1 MSNARQQARATMRA
15 IGSGLSA
22 WGRANAAPLIVF
34 FASRTWLLLI
44 VAASILLV
52 PTAQNPLEA
61 PQPPRPSPSLR
72 ALLVDPW
79 TGWDGAW
86 YRRIAVDGYT
96 NLALDETGQRD
107 TAFFPL
113 YPIAIRS
120 VAAVVGDVD
129 LAGLLV
135 SNAALLAT
143 LILLYRLVRL
153 HSEPAIA
160 RGAVLLLA
168 FFPFSYFL
176 GAMYSESLFLLAI
189 VCAFTFGEQE
199 RWWAAGLA
207 GALAGLTRVTGV
219 LIVPGLLLLYL
230 ERRRFDLR
238 QCRWDG
244 LWILTALL
252 GPALHAVFLQARFGD
267 AFLFVRSQYVP
278 GWGAGVGLT
287 MALETARNALTGSL
301 GGDSILP
308 LMHALHLLDLVRRA
322 GHLLPGLGKTAHR
335 LWGLGNDD
343 GPGVILAVAKR
354 RALCGDPLPH
364 VRGRGDVGGSAPLVS
379 LAAPGERAG
388 AGCVGRAVRPL
399 DLDGLIVGRLREP
412 ARGSGY
418 NS

>member
-1 MSNARQQARATMRA
+1 M
-15 IGSGLSA
+15 
-22 WGRANAAPLIVF
+22 
-34 FASRTWLLLI
+34 
-44 VAASILLV
+44 
-52 PTAQNPLEA
+52 
-61 PQPPRPSPSLR
+61 
-72 ALLVDPW
+72 DPW

-86 YRRIAVDGYT
+86 YRRIAIDGYT

-120 VAAVVGDVD
+120 VAAVVRDVD

-135 SNAALLAT
+135 SNAALLAA

-238 QCRWDG
+238 QCRWNG

-287 MALETARNALTGSL
+287 MALETARSALTGSL

-308 LMHALHLLDLVRRA
+308 LMHALHLLIWCVGLAISFLAWGRPRIAYGAWATMMVLASFSLWRSAGRYAVTVFPLFVVAAMLVGKRRIFPW
-322 GHLLPGLGKTAHR
+322 LLLGSGLA
-335 LWGLGNDD
+335 L
-343 GPGVILAVAKR
+343 VVLAVLFAHSIWT
-354 RALCGDPLPH
+354 G
-364 VRGRGDVGGSAPLVS
+364 
-379 LAAPGERAG
+379 
-388 AGCVGRAVRPL
+388 
-399 DLDGLIVGRLREP
+399 
-412 ARGSGY
+412 
-418 NS
+418 

>member
-1 MSNARQQARATMRA
+1 MSNARQPAQATLSA

-22 WGRANAAPLIVF
+22 WGRANATPLIVF

-44 VAASILLV
+44 VAASILLIPNAQDPLDAPRP
-52 PTAQNPLEA
+52 PT
-61 PQPPRPSPSLR
+61 PSPSLR

-79 TGWDGAW
+79 TAWDGAW
-86 YRRIAVDGYT
+86 YRRIAIDGYT

-113 YPIAIRS
+113 YPIAVRS

-153 HSEPAIA
+153 HSEPATA

-238 QCRWDG
+238 QCRWGG

-278 GWGAGVGLT
+278 GWGAGIGLT

-301 GGDSILP
+301 GGESILP
-308 LMHALHLLDLVRRA
+308 LMHALHLLVWCVGLAISFLAWGRPRIAYGAWATMMVLASFSLWRSAGRYAVTLFPIFVVGAMLVGRRRWFPW
-322 GHLLPGLGKTAHR
+322 LLLASA
-335 LWGLGNDD
+335 LAL
-343 GPGVILAVAKR
+343 VVLAVLFAHSIWT
-354 RALCGDPLPH
+354 G
-364 VRGRGDVGGSAPLVS
+364 
-379 LAAPGERAG
+379 
-388 AGCVGRAVRPL
+388 
-399 DLDGLIVGRLREP
+399 
-412 ARGSGY
+412 
-418 NS
+418 

>member
-1 MSNARQQARATMRA
+1 MSNARRPAQET
-15 IGSGLSA
+15 IGSSLSA
-22 WGRANAAPLIVF
+22 WGRANAAPLLVF

-61 PQPPRPSPSLR
+61 PQPPRSSPSLR

-120 VAAVVGDVD
+120 VAAVVRDVD

-135 SNAALLAT
+135 SNAALLAA

-199 RWWAAGLA
+199 RWWAAGMA

-238 QCRWDG
+238 QCRWNG

-252 GPALHAVFLQARFGD
+252 GPAWHAVFLQARFGD

-287 MALETARNALTGSL
+287 MALETARSALTGSL

-308 LMHALHLLDLVRRA
+308 LMHALHLLIWCVGLAISFLAWGRPRIAYGAWATMMVLASFSLWRSAGRYAVTVFPLFVVAAMLVGKRRIFPW
-322 GHLLPGLGKTAHR
+322 LLLGSGLS
-335 LWGLGNDD
+335 L
-343 GPGVILAVAKR
+343 VVLAVLFAHSIWT
-354 RALCGDPLPH
+354 G
-364 VRGRGDVGGSAPLVS
+364 
-379 LAAPGERAG
+379 
-388 AGCVGRAVRPL
+388 
-399 DLDGLIVGRLREP
+399 
-412 ARGSGY
+412 
-418 NS
+418 

>member
-1 MSNARQQARATMRA
+1 MSKARRPAQATWSA

-22 WGRANAAPLIVF
+22 WGRANAVPLIVF
-34 FASRTWLLLI
+34 FASRAWLLLI

-52 PTAQNPLEA
+52 PTAQNPLEPA
-61 PQPPRPSPSLR
+61 QPPTPSPSLS

-79 TGWDGAW
+79 TAWDGAW

-113 YPIAIRS
+113 YPITVRL

-135 SNAALLAT
+135 SHAALLAT
-143 LILLYRLVRL
+143 LILFYRLVRL

-160 RGAVLLLA
+160 GGAVLLLA

-207 GALAGLTRVTGV
+207 GALAGLTRVTGI

-230 ERRRFDLR
+230 ERRQFDLR
-238 QCRWDG
+238 RCRWDCA
-244 LWILTALL
+244 WILVALL
-252 GPALHAVFLQARFGD
+252 GPALHAAFLQARFGD

-287 MALETARNALTGSL
+287 MALETARSALTGSL
-301 GGDSILP
+301 GGESILP
-308 LMHALHLLDLVRRA
+308 LMHAVHLLAWCAALAISFLAWGRPRIAYGVWATLMVLASFSLWRSAGRYAVTLFPLFMVGATLISRRRLFPWLLLASALALV
-322 GHLLPGLGKTAHR
+322 
-335 LWGLGNDD
+335 
-343 GPGVILAVAKR
+343 VLAVLFAHSIWT
-354 RALCGDPLPH
+354 G
-364 VRGRGDVGGSAPLVS
+364 
-379 LAAPGERAG
+379 
-388 AGCVGRAVRPL
+388 
-399 DLDGLIVGRLREP
+399 
-412 ARGSGY
+412 
-418 NS
+418 

>member
-1 MSNARQQARATMRA
+1 MADDRPSLRASFSA

-22 WGRANAAPLIVF
+22 WARANATPLIVF
-34 FASRTWLLLI
+34 VASRIWLLLI

-52 PTAQNPLEA
+52 PDPQRPADALPLST
-61 PQPPRPSPSLR
+61 PSRPLR

-79 TGWDGAW
+79 THWDGEW

-96 NLALDETGQRD
+96 DLPVDETGQRD

-113 YPIAIRS
+113 YPIAVRTL
-120 VAAVVGDVD
+120 AAVIGDVD

-160 RGAVLLLA
+160 RAAVLLLA

-189 VCAFTFGEQE
+189 VAAFTFGEQE

-230 ERRRFDLR
+230 ERRGFDLR
-238 QCRWDG
+238 RCRRDCA
-244 LWILTALL
+244 WILAALL
-252 GPALHAVFLQARFGD
+252 GPALHAAFLQLRFGD
-267 AFLFVRSQYVP
+267 AFLFIRSQYVP
-278 GWGAGVGLT
+278 GWGAGVDLA
-287 MALETARNALTGSL
+287 MALDTARAVWTGSL
-301 GGDSILP
+301 GGESILP
-308 LMHALHLLDLVRRA
+308 LMHALHLLTWCLALALSLLAWGRPRIAYGAWATLMVLASFTLWRSAGRYAATVFPLFVVGAMLVGKRRVFPW
-322 GHLLPGLGKTAHR
+322 LLIGSGLS
-335 LWGLGNDD
+335 L
-343 GPGVILAVAKR
+343 VVLAVLFAHSIWT
-354 RALCGDPLPH
+354 G
-364 VRGRGDVGGSAPLVS
+364 
-379 LAAPGERAG
+379 
-388 AGCVGRAVRPL
+388 
-399 DLDGLIVGRLREP
+399 
-412 ARGSGY
+412 
-418 NS
+418 